1 MHVKG
6 PAGSLTAP
14 WRTAVQLLPS
24 RPLNLGL
31 LDPKA
36 GPLIP
41 VLHCWS
47 YHNSTAHMGKK
58 PPSGW
63 LATVRK
69 VFKPT
74 ASDKDLRHAKKQ
86 KGGEVEASADA
97 AGGGGEAAEVV
108 SIDHFPAAD
117 ETSPEVTN
125 EGIGAVVWLEREDG
139 YGEVAGARRDQ
150 HYRGMAAEEVASR
163 VVRMVAAARR
173 RAGGREE
180 RAAMRIQAFYRGYLA
195 RRALRA
201 LRGLVRLQ
209 ALVRGHQVRRQV
221 QRTMRCM
228 QALVRAQ
235 DRVRARRLTTSSSPS
250 PYVVG
255 SRACHPSS
263 RLVHQQDGGRRSF
276 GHERL
281 VGLDDHHHETM
292 QEQQQAPPRH
302 SNASSTFLEHHQE
315 IWDDDM
321 LLRHEHDSTA
331 AARATYDAYEFQH
344 RRQQQERDKRSNN
357 NAGWHYWM
365 EGSVQPL
372 QHAPDDDQT
381 NNNQQHCGA
390 PETSYVTAAATD
402 DVSENTV
409 EMEAARNNKQSPT
422 TRDLYPPVR
431 PPVIPG
437 YMAATQSAR
446 AKARMAAPTTRAH
459 ARTRSGSAAPSGS
472 PASTATSGWGMM
484 MSHHNGGSARALPQ
498 KALHS
503 PESSCSGDRYS

>member
-1 MHVKG
+1 
-6 PAGSLTAP
+6 
-14 WRTAVQLLPS
+14 
-24 RPLNLGL
+24 
-31 LDPKA
+31 
-36 GPLIP
+36 
-41 VLHCWS
+41 
-47 YHNSTAHMGKK
+47 MGKK
-58 PPSGW
+58 PTSGW

-74 ASDKDLRHAKKQ
+74 TSDKDLRHAKKQ
-86 KGGEVEASADA
+86 GGEVEASADA

-108 SIDHFPAAD
+108 SVDHFPAAD

-125 EGIGAVVWLEREDG
+125 EGIGGVVWLEREDD
-139 YGEVAGARRDQ
+139 YGEVAGATRRQ
-150 HYRGMAAEEVASR
+150 LRHRAMAAAEVESR
-163 VVRMVAAARR
+163 VVRMVAAAARR

-180 RAAMRIQAFYRGYLA
+180 RAAVRIQAFYRGYLA

-235 DRVRARRLTTSSSPS
+235 DRVRARRLTSSSSSPS
-250 PYVVG
+250 PYVG

-263 RLVHQQDGGRRSF
+263 SRLVHGQQHGGRRSF
-276 GHERL
+276 GHERRL
-281 VGLDDHHHETM
+281 GLDDHHETM
-292 QEQQQAPPRH
+292 QEQQQAPPPRH
-302 SNASSTFLEHHQE
+302 SNASSTFLHHHQE
-315 IWDDDM
+315 IMWDAGRADDDM
-321 LLRHEHDSTA
+321 LLRHDHDNTA
-331 AARATYDAYEFQH
+331 AARAEIIVPATTYDAYEQFQH
-344 RRQQQERDKRSNN
+344 RRQQAHELQEKDKRNDT
-357 NAGWHYWM
+357 NAGWHWM

-372 QHAPDDDQT
+372 QQHAADDDHT

-390 PETSYVTAAATD
+390 AETSYVTAAATD

-409 EMEAARNNKQSPT
+409 EMMEASRNNKQSPIT

-446 AKARMAAPTTRAH
+446 AKARMSAAAAAPTMTRAH
-459 ARTRSGSAAPSGS
+459 ARIRSGSAAPSGS
-472 PASTATSGWGMM
+472 PASTASSGWGMM
-484 MSHHNGGSARALPQ
+484 MSHHNGGGARAPQ
-498 KALHS
+498 QKTLHS
-503 PESSCSGDRYS
+503 PESSCSGDPYSLADGAGRP